1 MSGNLVV
8 EVKKMHKVYGD
19 VVRTAPDEVSF
30 AWEDAWHDVFSAWDG
45 HKEFP
50 RNGTFFKAPPGQPDN
65 LITTIDMKASSR
77 MHGVVMTAFTER
89 VLAKQEPTI
98 QMYADLVMNKLMKQA
113 VTPGNVETGATMDL
127 VEWFNWF
134 TFDVAGELTF
144 GEFFGCLSNMKNHL
158 WVSTIFNAL
167 KSEVDHHFEECSST
181 NTNSLRLQ

>member
-1 MSGNLVV
+1 
-8 EVKKMHKVYGD
+8 MHEVYGD

-30 AWEDAWHDVFSAWDG
+30 AREDAWHDVFSARDG

-50 RNGTFFKAPPGQPDN
+50 RDGTFFKAPPGQPDN

-77 MHGVVMTAFTER
+77 MRGVVMTAFTER
-89 VLAKQEPTI
+89 ALAKQEPTI
-98 QMYADLVMNKLMKQA
+98 QMYADLLVNRLMKQA
-113 VTPGNVETGATMDL
+113 VAPGNFETGATIDM

-144 GEFFGCLSNMKNHL
+144 GESFGCLSNTKNHL

-167 KSEVDHHFEECSST
+167 KSEIDHHFEECSFT
-181 NTNSLRLQ
+181 NTNSVRLQ